1 MKKKT
6 ILAASLAAVLILS
19 CFTGCSKNKAAA
31 ENDSGAG
38 TAPEQAEVLQPET
51 ELTLKDTEVLAEVTA
66 VEGQNVTFRIFGGR
80 RSELP
85 MGNGQQFPGMPG
97 GENGQQPPEMPDGEN
112 GQQPPEMPGS
122 DNGQQPPEM
131 PGSENGQQP
140 PEMPD
145 GENGQQPPEMPGGE
159 NGQQPPE
166 LTEGQADPTA
176 AGTNMGGRDGRK
188 GNRQESTVTLTLD
201 ADQASGLAV
210 GDLVRLSFDT
220 EGKLTQVEAVD
231 PSQMGGFHGGNGGFP
246 GGNGGF
252 PGGNGG
258 FPGGQGGSANSGT
271 AAAAATED
279 LTGEALSSTAADENA
294 LRVDGSTVTLTD
306 LTLTKTGDSSNT
318 ETSDFYGMN
327 AGLLATNGASVTVEG
342 GSFTTDGAGANA
354 LFCYGSG
361 TTLTV
366 KNARIHTNARNSGG
380 IQTAGGGTTI
390 AENLTV
396 ETEGASAAAIRS
408 DRGGGTVTVTG
419 GSYVTHGTG
428 SPAIYSTAEIAVT
441 GAALTATGSEAVV
454 VEGKNSVELTDCT
467 VSGSMAGT
475 YGEGSGENLHGVMIY
490 QSMSGDA
497 GVGKGSFSMTGG
509 SLTTTVGDLFYVT
522 NTKAEINLTGVE
534 LQAANGILL
543 RVAGNDGSRGWGSA
557 GSNGGSVTLTASNQV
572 LTGDFVADEIS
583 SLKLKLSD
591 GSVWTGTVNSEGEA
605 GQVQLTLES
614 GCAWSLTG
622 DAWLTAFS
630 GDVSSIQANGYHVYV
645 NGEPIL

>member
-80 RSELP
+80 RGELP
-85 MGNGQQFPGMPG
+85 MGNGQQFPGMP
-97 GENGQQPPEMPDGEN
+97 DGEN
-112 GQQPPEMPGS
+112 GQQFPEI
-122 DNGQQPPEM
+122 
-131 PGSENGQQP
+131 
-140 PEMPD
+140 PD

-159 NGQQPPE
+159 NSQQPPEMPGGENGQQPPE
-166 LTEGQADPTA
+166 QSEGQADPTA
-176 AGTNMGGRDGRK
+176 VGTNMGGRDGRK
-188 GNRQESTVTLTLD
+188 GNRQETTVTLTLD

-210 GDLVRLSFDT
+210 GDLVRLSFDA

-231 PSQMGGFHGGNGGFP
+231 PSQMGGFH

-294 LRVDGSTVTLTD
+294 LRVDCSTVTLTD

-327 AGLLATNGASVTVEG
+327 AGLLAVNGASVTVEG

-366 KNARIHTNARNSGG
+366 KNARIHTDARNSGG

-441 GAALTATGSEAVV
+441 GAELTATGSEAVV

>member
-19 CFTGCSKNKAAA
+19 CFTGCSKSKAAA

-38 TAPEQAEVLQPET
+38 TAPEQAEVLQTET

-66 VEGQNVTFRIFGGR
+66 VDGQNVTFRIFGGGR
-80 RSELP
+80 GELP
-85 MGNGQQFPGMPG
+85 MGNGQQPPEMPDGENDQQPPEMPG
-97 GENGQQPPEMPDGEN
+97 GENGQQPPEMPDGENSQQPPEMPDGENGQQPPEMPDGEN
-112 GQQPPEMPGS
+112 GQQPPEQS
-122 DNGQQPPEM
+122 
-131 PGSENGQQP
+131 
-140 PEMPD
+140 
-145 GENGQQPPEMPGGE
+145 
-159 NGQQPPE
+159 
-166 LTEGQADPTA
+166 EGQADPTA

-201 ADQASGLAV
+201 AEQASGLAV

-231 PSQMGGFHGGNGGFP
+231 PSQMGGFPGGNGGFP

-252 PGGNGG
+252 PGGNEGGNGG

-428 SPAIYSTAEIAVT
+428 SPAIYSTADIAVT
-441 GAALTATGSEAVV
+441 GAELTATGSEAVV

>member
-38 TAPEQAEVLQPET
+38 TATEQAEVLQPET

-66 VEGQNVTFRIFGGR
+66 VEEQNVTFRIFGGR
-80 RSELP
+80 RGELP
-85 MGNGQQFPGMPG
+85 MGNDQQFPG
-97 GENGQQPPEMPDGEN
+97 MPDGEN
-112 GQQPPEMPGS
+112 GQQPPEMPGG
-122 DNGQQPPEM
+122 DNGQQPPEK
-131 PGSENGQQP
+131 PGS
-140 PEMPD
+140 
-145 GENGQQPPEMPGGE
+145 ENGQQPPEMPGGE

-166 LTEGQADPTA
+166 QSEGQADPTA

-201 ADQASGLAV
+201 AEQASGLAV

-220 EGKLTQVEAVD
+220 EGKLTQIEAVD

-246 GGNGGF
+246 GGNE
-252 PGGNGG
+252 GGNGG

-306 LTLTKTGDSSNT
+306 LTLTKAGDSSNT

-366 KNARIHTNARNSGG
+366 KNARIHTDARNSGG

-428 SPAIYSTAEIAVT
+428 SPAIYSTADIAVT
-441 GAALTATGSEAVV
+441 GAELTATGSEAVV

>member
-66 VEGQNVTFRIFGGR
+66 VEGQDVTFRIFGGR
-80 RSELP
+80 RGELP
-85 MGNGQQFPGMPG
+85 MGNGQQFPG
-97 GENGQQPPEMPDGEN
+97 MPDGEN
-112 GQQPPEMPGS
+112 GQQPPEMPGGE
-122 DNGQQPPEM
+122 NGQQPPEM
-131 PGSENGQQP
+131 PGGENGQQP

-166 LTEGQADPTA
+166 QSEGQADPTA

-188 GNRQESTVTLTLD
+188 GNRQETTVTLTLD

-210 GDLVRLSFDT
+210 GDLVRLSFDA

-231 PSQMGGFHGGNGGFP
+231 PSQM
-246 GGNGGF
+246 GGF

-408 DRGGGTVTVTG
+408 DRGGGSVTVTG

-441 GAALTATGSEAVV
+441 GAELTATGSEAVV